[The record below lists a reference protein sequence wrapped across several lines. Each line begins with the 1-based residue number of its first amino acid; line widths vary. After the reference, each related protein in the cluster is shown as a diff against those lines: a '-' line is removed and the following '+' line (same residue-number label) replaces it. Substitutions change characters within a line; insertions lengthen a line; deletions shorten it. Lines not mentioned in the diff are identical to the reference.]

1 MRAPKKACGGL
12 SMTCPARMLAVMSKP
27 ACAAF
32 TEMEWMEL

>member
-1 MRAPKKACGGL
+1 MRRPVDDMSRAV
-12 SMTCPARMLAVMSKP
+12 LAVMSKP